1 MSAADTK
8 SHPTQLDYDT
18 VMNWPF
24 ESLTESYNRSDCIA
38 YALGIAAGGNPA
50 IASEETQYI
59 RNDDTLKALP
69 MMSIV
74 LNEGSMWT
82 MDPATGI
89 DWRKTLH
96 AEESITIHKPIA
108 SAATLTANYHVEE
121 VYDRGHGKGAFMY
134 EQRVLSDDDNSP
146 VATIRIGTFL
156 VGNGGFG
163 GSATNTPPPVK
174 VPTDRSPDQ
183 QLDLATPGRDNIRYH
198 LGEQF
203 VGALKDTPG
212 AEGKPPLR
220 GVCAFGV
227 AGRALLHMACS
238 NQPDRLLHMGLRYK
252 APIFADETLRTEI
265 WYDAQPGKAYFRVI
279 CIERDAVVMDNGI
292 LEFKLE

>member
-121 VYDRGHGKGAFMY
+121 VYDRGHGKGAKP
-134 EQRVLSDDDNSP
+134 RARP
-146 VATIRIGTFL
+146 VTTGYGVT
-156 VGNGGFG
+156 V
-163 GSATNTPPPVK
+163 
-174 VPTDRSPDQ
+174 
-183 QLDLATPGRDNIRYH
+183 YH
-198 LGEQF
+198 F
-203 VGALKDTPG
+203 CVGA
-212 AEGKPPLR
+212 R
-220 GVCAFGV
+220 GVRDSWCCAFNS
-227 AGRALLHMACS
+227 C
-238 NQPDRLLHMGLRYK
+238 
-252 APIFADETLRTEI
+252 
-265 WYDAQPGKAYFRVI
+265 
-279 CIERDAVVMDNGI
+279 C
-292 LEFKLE
+292 

>member
-82 MDPATGI
+82 CLLYT
-89 DWRKTLH
+89 
-96 AEESITIHKPIA
+96 
-108 SAATLTANYHVEE
+108 
-121 VYDRGHGKGAFMY
+121 
-134 EQRVLSDDDNSP
+134 SP
-146 VATIRIGTFL
+146 
-156 VGNGGFG
+156 
-163 GSATNTPPPVK
+163 
-174 VPTDRSPDQ
+174 SP
-183 QLDLATPGRDNIRYH
+183 RD
-198 LGEQF
+198 
-203 VGALKDTPG
+203 
-212 AEGKPPLR
+212 
-220 GVCAFGV
+220 
-227 AGRALLHMACS
+227 S
-238 NQPDRLLHMGLRYK
+238 
-252 APIFADETLRTEI
+252 
-265 WYDAQPGKAYFRVI
+265 
-279 CIERDAVVMDNGI
+279 
-292 LEFKLE
+292 

>member
-1 MSAADTK
+1 MNSTEKQANR
-8 SHPTQLDYDT
+8 LDYET

-24 ESLTESYNRSDCIA
+24 ETLTETYTSDDCIA
-38 YALGIAAGGNPA
+38 YARGIAAGSDAA
-50 IASEETQYI
+50 IATEENQYCSSGGA
-59 RNDDTLKALP
+59 LKALP

-96 AEESITIHKPIA
+96 TEESITIHKPL
-108 SAATLTANYHVEE
+108 STAATLTARYEVEE
-121 VYDRGHGKGAFMY
+121 IYDRGAGKGAFMY
-134 EQRVLSDDDNSP
+134 EQRVLSDTDNSP

-156 VGNGGFG
+156 TANGGFG
-163 GSATNTPPPVK
+163 GAASNTPAPIK
-174 VPTDRSPDQ
+174 VPAEREPDQ
-183 QLDLATPGRDNIRYH
+183 LLDLSTPGRDNTRYH

-203 VGALKDTPG
+203 VGALKNVPG

-227 AGRALLHMACS
+227 TGRALIHMAC
-238 NQPDRLLHMGLRYK
+238 NGQPERLKHMGLRYK
-252 APIFADETLRTEI
+252 APTFADETLRTEL
-265 WYDAQPGKAYFRVI
+265 WFDDTPGRAYFRVR
-279 CIERDAVVMDNGI
+279 CLERDTVVMDNGI
-292 LEFKLE
+292 LEFEPG